1 MLFVPSV
8 IERKPMNKPALKETL
23 SQIQRQRGAL
33 AKVRAEAEDLED
45 YLAVLEAR
53 ARDTG
58 ERLPMAAVH
67 RRVAGARRSGAVAV
81 K

>member
-1 MLFVPSV
+1 
-8 IERKPMNKPALKETL
+8 MNKPGLKETL

-45 YLAVLEAR
+45 YLSVLEAR

-58 ERLPMAAVH
+58 ERIPMATVH
-67 RRVAGARRSGAVAV
+67 RRVAVPRRATLRTA

>member
-1 MLFVPSV
+1 
-8 IERKPMNKPALKETL
+8 MNKPGLKTALSE
-23 SQIQRQRGAL
+23 IQRQRGTL
-33 AKVRAEAEDLED
+33 AKVRAEADDLED

-58 ERLPMAAVH
+58 ERIPMAAVH
-67 RRVAGARRSGAVAV
+67 RRVARGPRAAARAA